1 MWLLCYWSF
10 VTYYKLLVSKSLP
23 SNICLRSVL
32 LNKLILIERRWRIVI
47 TIEKKWTKLT
57 RGGHRREIGSE
68 GKEAPGVAE
77 IHFYVIK
84 LFMA

>member
-1 MWLLCYWSF
+1 MEN
-10 VTYYKLLVSKSLP
+10 
-23 SNICLRSVL
+23 SNNYR
-32 LNKLILIERRWRIVI
+32 K
-47 TIEKKWTKLT
+47 KKWTKLT